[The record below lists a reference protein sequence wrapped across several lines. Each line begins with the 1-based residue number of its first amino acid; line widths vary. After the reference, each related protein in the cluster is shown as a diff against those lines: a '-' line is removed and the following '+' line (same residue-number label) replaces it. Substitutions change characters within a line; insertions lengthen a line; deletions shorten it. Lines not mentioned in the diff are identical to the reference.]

1 MIAVAW
7 RVTCPKCAFEVT
19 VDTLEEVFE
28 VEREHQQSER
38 LSHVVEFER
47 VSDGSE

>member
-1 MIAVAW
+1 MSAMAW
-7 RVTCPKCAFEVT
+7 RVTCPKCAFEET

-28 VEREHQQSER
+28 VEKEHQQAER

-47 VSDGSE
+47 VSGEFD